1 MTSKKIPMAETRI
14 LVVEDEAAIRD
25 MITFAFTHTNFT
37 ILEAETVEAAKA
49 LMQESIPNLILL
61 DWMLPGQSGMSFI
74 HWLKKQEEYLNIPI
88 IMLTAKAE
96 EENRVLGL
104 ETGADD
110 YVTKPFS
117 PLELIARIKS
127 ILRRGPIAD
136 PKGQIHVGPLCLD
149 IYNHSASVDDK
160 PLTLTRNTYD
170 LLHFFMT
177 HPNRT
182 YNRQQ
187 LISFVWGLTSYIDER
202 TVDVQVRRL
211 RDELKPYQQHHLIK
225 TIRGVGY
232 QFSSEDLDV

>member
-1 MTSKKIPMAETRI
+1 MTSKKIPMAQTRI
-14 LVVEDEAAIRD
+14 LVVEDEDAIRD
-25 MITFAFTHTNFT
+25 MITFAFNNTGFML
-37 ILEAETVEAAKA
+37 LEAATVEEAKA
-49 LMQESIPNLILL
+49 LIQESIPSLILL
-61 DWMLPGQSGMSFI
+61 DWMLPGQSGISFI
-74 HWLKKQEEYLNIPI
+74 HWLKNKKEYLDIPI

-127 ILRRGPIAD
+127 VLRRGPIAD
-136 PKGQIHVGPLCLD
+136 PKGQISVGPLCLD
-149 IYNHSASVDDK
+149 IYSHSASIHGE

-182 YNRQQ
+182 YNREQ
-187 LISFVWGLTSYIDER
+187 LINFVWGLTAYIDER

-232 QFSSEDLDV
+232 QFSSEDSDV

>member
-1 MTSKKIPMAETRI
+1 MTSTRI
-14 LVVEDEAAIRD
+14 LVVEDEDAIRD
-25 MITFAFTHTNFT
+25 MIKFAFSNSGFSL
-37 ILEAETVEAAKA
+37 LEAETVEEAKT
-49 LMQESIPNLILL
+49 LMADDIPSLILL
-61 DWMLPGQSGMSFI
+61 DWMLPGQSGISFI
-74 HWLKKQEEYLNIPI
+74 QWLKKQKAYSDIPI

-127 ILRRGPIAD
+127 VLRRGPIAD
-136 PKGQIHVGPLCLD
+136 PKGQISVGPLCLD
-149 IYNHSASVDDK
+149 IYTHTASIHGEV
-160 PLTLTRNTYD
+160 LNLTRNTYD

-182 YNRQQ
+182 YNREQ
-187 LISFVWGLTSYIDER
+187 LINFVWGLTADIDER

-211 RDELKPYQQHHLIK
+211 RDELKPYQQDHLIK

-232 QFSSEDLDV
+232 QFSSENSDV